1 MAATQ
6 EEDGMG
12 DIRRCALRG
21 SGRTASEEK
30 RSAGFTLLELIMVIV
45 VIALSIAISFP
56 ALSRGTAALHLRSA
70 GRDVLNVLRYAREKA
85 ITEQREM
92 HLVAE
97 KQGRQVVLTDELGE
111 GGRPQLLPRDIVVDS
126 VFAGGEEVREGP
138 LVIRFLP
145 NGSSTPATIVLKS
158 DAGGYLRVV
167 TDPITGGA
175 RLLFGQEGAH
185 S

>member
-1 MAATQ
+1 MV
-6 EEDGMG
+6 GMRG
-12 DIRRCALRG
+12 WVHRDSRRVA
-21 SGRTASEEK
+21 SGRK

-45 VIALSIAISFP
+45 VIALGIAISFP
-56 ALSRGTAALHLRSA
+56 ALSRGTSALHLRSA

-111 GGRPQLLPRDIVVDS
+111 GGKSHALPRDIIVDS
-126 VFAGGEEVREGP
+126 VFAGAEEINEGP

-158 DAGGYLRVV
+158 DAGGYLRIV

-175 RLLFGQEGAH
+175 RLLPGQEGTR

>member
-1 MAATQ
+1 MG
-6 EEDGMG
+6 GM
-12 DIRRCALRG
+12 RG
-21 SGRTASEEK
+21 WVHRDSQRVASGRK

-45 VIALSIAISFP
+45 VIALGIAISFP
-56 ALSRGTAALHLRSA
+56 ALSRGTSALHLRSA

-92 HLVAE
+92 HLVVE

-111 GGRPQLLPRDIVVDS
+111 GGRSHALPRDIIVDS
-126 VFAGGEEVREGP
+126 ILAGSEEINEGP

-158 DAGGYLRVV
+158 DAGGYLRIV

-175 RLLFGQEGAH
+175 RLLYGQEGAR

>member
-1 MAATQ
+1 MG
-6 EEDGMG
+6 GMRG
-12 DIRRCALRG
+12 WVHRDSRCVA
-21 SGRTASEEK
+21 SGRK

-45 VIALSIAISFP
+45 VIALGIAISFP
-56 ALSRGTAALHLRSA
+56 ALSRGTSALHLRSA

-111 GGRPQLLPRDIVVDS
+111 GGRPHALPRDIIVDS
-126 VFAGGEEVREGP
+126 VFAGGEEINEGP

-158 DAGGYLRVV
+158 DAGGYLRIV
-167 TDPITGGA
+167 TNPITGGA
-175 RLLFGQEGAH
+175 RLLSGQEGTR